1 MQQLF
6 TNHLEEVSKHNSKE
20 NPKLHTLLIAI
31 KSLKVSKFLQIHH
44 QNHCLHITQQTKKP
58 NLQNSLKISMQQ
70 SF

>member
-31 KSLKVSKFLQIHH
+31 KSLKVSKFIQIHH
-44 QNHCLHITQQTKKP
+44 QNHSTYTSLNKP
-58 NLQNSLKISMQQ
+58 KNQINKTIL
-70 SF
+70 